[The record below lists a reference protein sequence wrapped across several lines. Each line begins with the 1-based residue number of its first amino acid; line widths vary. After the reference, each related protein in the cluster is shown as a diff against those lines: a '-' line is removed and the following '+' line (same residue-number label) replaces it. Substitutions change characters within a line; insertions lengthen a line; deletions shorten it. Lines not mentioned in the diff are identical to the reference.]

1 MSSSTGPPL
10 IQEHEEEAE
19 NKTEDRS
26 FEVREIDIRKK
37 LKNLSMSKINIL
49 KETSCNELVGDGIY
63 RKLRKCL
70 DITDYEKVANYSEE
84 VEKITNLLLSLSSR
98 LIKCDMSLGGS
109 DKEQKVTTP
118 LCVIP

>member
-1 MSSSTGPPL
+1 M
-10 IQEHEEEAE
+10 
-19 NKTEDRS
+19 TEDRS

-37 LKNLSMSKINIL
+37 LKNLRMSKINIL

-63 RKLRKCL
+63 HKLRKCL

-98 LIKCDMSLGGS
+98 LIKCDMSLGGP
-109 DKEQKVTTP
+109 DKDQKVTSHC
-118 LCVIP
+118 LCGIINELMTTTEK